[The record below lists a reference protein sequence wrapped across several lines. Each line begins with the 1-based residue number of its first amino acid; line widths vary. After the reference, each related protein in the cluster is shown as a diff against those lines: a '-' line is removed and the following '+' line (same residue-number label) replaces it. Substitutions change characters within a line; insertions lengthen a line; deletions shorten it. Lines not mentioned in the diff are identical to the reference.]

1 MSVVLKSTI
10 SCADRKEQVAQLSQ
24 RDRIAEWV
32 SFGQDDILQ
41 TYYRCIFNHCDSK
54 AIEFGKITQN
64 KGYYAVQGHSRSSMS
79 VPIESAYTAAYN

>member
-64 KGYYAVQGHSRSSMS
+64 KGYYAVQGHLRSSMS